1 MMLKFLPISPFVGAI
16 LLLACAMAPQSAS
29 AGLFSRHA
37 KPTAAVSKDYI
48 AEIQRAIDEQRLYD
62 ADVTEDSF
70 GMLSESRESAKV
82 YEQRTTDGLDVLKA
96 VRAEPALAGIPV
108 LILTA
113 RGQSHDR
120 QLALDLRADGFI
132 TKPFANDAVLDEV
145 RRLLSPAPCAAG

>member
-1 MMLKFLPISPFVGAI
+1 MIDILIAEDEPAI
-16 LLLACAMAPQSAS
+16 LDPVSFILERAGWRVEAVTDGEAALNSVRQRRPRLL
-29 AGLFSRHA
+29 LL
-37 KPTAAVSKDYI
+37 DI
-48 AEIQRAIDEQRLYD
+48 
-62 ADVTEDSF
+62 
-70 GMLSESRESAKV
+70 MLPRRS
-82 YEQRTTDGLDVLKA
+82 GLDVLKV
-96 VRAEPALAGIPV
+96 VRAEPELAGIPV